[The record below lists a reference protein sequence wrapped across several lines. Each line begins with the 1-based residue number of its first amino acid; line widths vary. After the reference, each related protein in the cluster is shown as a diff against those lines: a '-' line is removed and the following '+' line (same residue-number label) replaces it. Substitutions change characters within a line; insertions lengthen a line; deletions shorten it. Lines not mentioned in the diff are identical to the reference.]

1 MSNTAQGASA
11 PSLLSRHIAAAHR
24 RMAIA
29 ALRAD
34 SSLSVRLSRYNAH
47 VTKARRLEA
56 VEVSHV

>member
-1 MSNTAQGASA
+1 MSNTTQGASA

-34 SSLSVRLSRYNAH
+34 SSLSVRLSRYNH
-47 VTKARRLEA
+47 HTSKARSLEA

>member
-24 RMAIA
+24 SLAIA

-34 SSLSVRLSRYNAH
+34 SSVSVRLTRYNAH
-47 VTKARRLEA
+47 MNKARALVGGA
-56 VEVSHV
+56 A